1 MTVAQLIGEL
11 QQFPDDEEIYVS
23 QFPRGGNHYAYAVD
37 GVKTRREMTMFWGSD
52 KKDVV
57 VIALGEQVGAIQN

>member
-11 QQFPDDEEIYVS
+11 QQFPDDKEIYVS
-23 QFPRGGNHYAYAVD
+23 QLSRYGSNYAYTID

-52 KKDVV
+52 KEDVV